1 MRSVFADSG
10 YFIARLNRR
19 EELHERAVT
28 VAESLAPFRM
38 VTTQMVLV
46 ETLNGV
52 AREGEHLRRLAT
64 ELVHELQNDPYT
76 EIVPQTAIQFGTAFE
91 RYENRPDQKWS
102 LTDCASFLLMEERK
116 IWEALAHD
124 RDFEQAGFVALLREN
139 ATWLQE

>member
-19 EELHERAVT
+19 DELHERAAA

-46 ETLNGV
+46 EILNHV
-52 AREGEHLRRLAT
+52 TNWGEHPRRLAT

-102 LTDCASFLLMEERK
+102 LTDCASFLLMEGRN
-116 IWEALAHD
+116 IVEALAHD
-124 RDFEQAGFVALLREN
+124 HDFEQAGFVALLREN
-139 ATWLQE
+139 GR